1 MPLFSHPTPYLLITF
16 PVHPLPSRPLP
27 SVVNHPLRL
36 KCNCCFYC
44 SGVINAA
51 VPSSM
56 TKDFLLIHSHTA
68 VGHSKA
74 VLSVFASESTLYSS
88 SKGMFNEIIHCG

>member
-1 MPLFSHPTPYLLITF
+1 
-16 PVHPLPSRPLP
+16 
-27 SVVNHPLRL
+27 
-36 KCNCCFYC
+36 
-44 SGVINAA
+44 VINAA

-74 VLSVFASESTLYSS
+74 VLSVFATESTLYSS
-88 SKGMFNEIIHCG
+88 SKGICLIKSYTVGSGSLTPSERRRATLDIFVTARGSEIEITNLFCLVSCIKCI